1 MVEITKM
8 IKIQSITLRR
18 LEGKHHECVSK
29 TVTSFS
35 YANII
40 IMQWSHTAPDY
51 NNGYHKVSFI
61 VTFQDGIEY
70 EGRLDMQKQGNESLE
85 KHIQEHLEEIQE
97 AINTGRDER
106 PITIGFH
113 TITCATEM
121 LEMYLHLKNL
131 ISIGK
136 KINHSWFKRPTEK
149 QKIEPLIERNLPV
162 SFPDKEDVYELMYKL
177 EERRNVLIYGKA
189 KKGDIETMLVSF
201 QRLKSIMEEKIKEM
215 GESIE

>member
-61 VTFQDGIEY
+61 VTFQDGIE
-70 EGRLDMQKQGNESLE
+70 
-85 KHIQEHLEEIQE
+85 
-97 AINTGRDER
+97 
-106 PITIGFH
+106 
-113 TITCATEM
+113 
-121 LEMYLHLKNL
+121 
-131 ISIGK
+131 
-136 KINHSWFKRPTEK
+136 
-149 QKIEPLIERNLPV
+149 
-162 SFPDKEDVYELMYKL
+162 
-177 EERRNVLIYGKA
+177 
-189 KKGDIETMLVSF
+189 
-201 QRLKSIMEEKIKEM
+201 
-215 GESIE
+215 